1 MKGGDNMSAIGDVI
15 EDYIDNKIDETIEDK
30 VNENVDN
37 SYVVQDLRTDVD
49 DLKSQIENF
58 DENAIAQMVV
68 DTIVSKMIGGEKQ
81 VYQTAYVT
89 KLVNRVNELEQ
100 EIHSLKNPKP
110 TAINE

>member
-1 MKGGDNMSAIGDVI
+1 MSAIGDVI

-68 DTIVSKMIGGEKQ
+68 DTIVSKMIGSEKQ
-81 VYQTAYVT
+81 VYQTANVT

-100 EIHSLKNPKP
+100 EINNLKNPKP

>member
-1 MKGGDNMSAIGDVI
+1 MSAIGDVI

-68 DTIVSKMIGGEKQ
+68 DTIVSKMIGSEKQ

-100 EIHSLKNPKP
+100 EIHNLKNPKP